1 MAHERAPVPLQE
13 LREVLNR
20 GKRDMR
26 EYSKVIAAAGEA
38 ELEFK

>member
-1 MAHERAPVPLQE
+1 MSERLCRYIE

>member
-1 MAHERAPVPLQE
+1 MSERLCRYIE

-26 EYSKVIAAAGEA
+26 EYSKGIAAQVGEA